1 MCVDPHVGFHLS
13 AIPGRPLERVDTTGR
28 NVRECGIQAYQRVRL
43 PRAFLSV
50 ARRLEYRFNEIRRLY
65 CIKIGSQ
72 TRPNNPFHI
81 WNLNRTT
88 QEH

>member
-1 MCVDPHVGFHLS
+1 MTS
-13 AIPGRPLERVDTTGR
+13 TTAEAGMLYTS
-28 NVRECGIQAYQRVRL
+28 VRYQRVRL

-50 ARRLEYRFNEIRRLY
+50 ARRLEYRFNQIRRLY

-72 TRPNNPFHI
+72 TRPNNLFHI